1 MPWRKLNMK
10 VELKEK
16 TLGFT
21 ERDINSK
28 AILNTD
34 VGALLKYK
42 IQKYRSEKIRESA
55 AELSKVKSDINNIR
69 NELCE
74 IKNLLLKIT
83 TRE

>member
-1 MPWRKLNMK
+1 MK

-34 VGALLKYK
+34 IGALLKYR

-55 AELSKVKSDINNIR
+55 AELSKVKNDINNIKD
-69 NELCE
+69 ELCE

>member
-1 MPWRKLNMK
+1 MK

>member
-1 MPWRKLNMK
+1 MK

-16 TLGFT
+16 ALGFT

-34 VGALLKYK
+34 SSALLKYK
-42 IQKYRSEKIRESA
+42 IQKHRSEKLRENA
-55 AELSKVKSDINNIR
+55 AELHKVKNDINNIKD
-69 NELCE
+69 ELCE

-83 TRE
+83 TESNKQ

>member
-1 MPWRKLNMK
+1 MK

-16 TLGFT
+16 ASGFT

-34 VGALLKYK
+34 TDALLKYR
-42 IQKYRSEKIRESA
+42 IQKHRSEKTKENA
-55 AELSKVKSDINNIR
+55 AELNRVKADINNIK

-83 TRE
+83 SRE